1 MQIEMFSDN
10 QDNGNKYSKKV
21 VPPQYVPSRIA
32 PDISHLCNTG
42 KYYALKKEIQNSS
55 LPEEEKE
62 FLLLAATRHIVFNY
76 SKIADYYAHATPEMQ
91 RLMEQSALV
100 IIDINDA
107 IANGYVNFS
116 NLIKDIS
123 NANGVFP
130 DEE

>member
-1 MQIEMFSDN
+1 MS
-10 QDNGNKYSKKV
+10 
-21 VPPQYVPSRIA
+21 
-32 PDISHLCNTG
+32 
-42 KYYALKKEIQNSS
+42 
-55 LPEEEKE
+55 
-62 FLLLAATRHIVFNY
+62 
-76 SKIADYYAHATPEMQ
+76 ADYYAHATPEMQ
-91 RLMEQSALV
+91 KLMENSALV